1 MFDYNHRY
9 ASTQYTHVS
18 TGKQILKTNS
28 TLFEETSPFG
38 SVLRCPHTRFSLLLF
53 TFTAPI
59 FIVDVLEMRLESRFV
74 FADKYVVEELN
85 VVLEF
90 VVVTSVVVFFVAVG

>member
-1 MFDYNHRY
+1 
-9 ASTQYTHVS
+9 
-18 TGKQILKTNS
+18 
-28 TLFEETSPFG
+28 
-38 SVLRCPHTRFSLLLF
+38 
-53 TFTAPI
+53 
-59 FIVDVLEMRLESRFV
+59 VDVLETRLESRFV